1 LKGFDVMHKCK
12 APALVVVLWLS
23 GFTAGIAGEYENAQ
37 LGIVVKTDDDWST
50 ADEATTKLL
59 TQMTSQSAVVHAR
72 AKDADASSETVDSAV
87 LLLYSKLPLGAAAD
101 NPNLILAKE
110 KAWSDEFE
118 KSGAG
123 YLKLLEQRVTLLGAP
138 TKFEGKPRVVK
149 IGDAEFHQ
157 SDAVNT
163 KIPEAPT
170 KQRYFCTFKNGYY
183 VFFVLSLNDELDA
196 DYSKMMKVVESFR
209 SSNNDLG

>member
-12 APALVVVLWLS
+12 SPALLVVLWLS

-50 ADEATTKLL
+50 ADAATTKLL

-72 AKDADASSETVDSAV
+72 AKDSKASAETVDSAV
-87 LLLYSKLPLGAAAD
+87 LLLYSKLPLGAPAD

-110 KAWSDEFE
+110 KAWTDEFE

-123 YLKLLEQRVTLLGAP
+123 YLKLLEQRMKLLGAP

-149 IGDAEFHQ
+149 IGDTEFHQ
-157 SDAVNT
+157 MDAINT

-170 KQRYFCTFKNGYY
+170 KQRYLCTFKNGYY
-183 VFFVLSLNDELDA
+183 VSFVLSLNDELDA

-209 SSNNDLG
+209 SSTNELG

>member
-1 LKGFDVMHKCK
+1 VW
-12 APALVVVLWLS
+12 WLS
-23 GFTAGIAGEYENAQ
+23 GFTAGIAGEYENAE
-37 LGIVVKTDDDWST
+37 LGIVVTTDYDWST
-50 ADEATTKLL
+50 ADVATTKML

-72 AKDADASSETVDSAV
+72 AKDADASAETVDSAV
-87 LLLYSKLPLGAAAD
+87 LLMYSKLPLGTPAD

-123 YLKLLEQRVTLLGAP
+123 YLKLLEQRMKLLGAP
-138 TKFEGKPRVVK
+138 TTFEGKPSVVK
-149 IGDAEFHQ
+149 IGDTEFHQ
-157 SDAVNT
+157 MDAINT

-170 KQRYFCTFKNGYY
+170 KQRYLCTFKNGYY
-183 VFFVLSLNDELDA
+183 VFFVLSLNDELDT

-209 SSNNDLG
+209 SPTNELG